1 MRKKN
6 PDEKKRIFD
15 FYYTE
20 LSAIAEYFEKQELE
34 GYRIKEFD
42 RNVMIF
48 EKCQPRKIRYCAEI
62 FRGSTPDEF
71 IESCALEGWEPVAV
85 YNDELYIFRTQK
97 NDVIDIMTDKKEKNK
112 ICAKRI
118 LRQPG
123 IWISLVYV
131 IANLFRLFT
140 RVNIGLGIQL
150 FETDAFNYFSLF
162 VVNFFV
168 FMTLIK
174 VFDYFLWRIV
184 ISNSADGEKSRF
196 FNLKSTVNKRR
207 IYNCAVSIF
216 VIVSCF
222 ILMWISPEV
231 FLHKFSVVS
240 VLILIASLLG
250 CFTVFGKVGFYK
262 KDSFKRIIMSWV
274 IVAVCI
280 TFGVGEYAENKYAQ
294 NSKAMLSTENIPVSL
309 ADLGVKTENIENK
322 GTAEGTR
329 FGRMY
334 TFTSSADIQAG
345 EAGQDSYLMY
355 QILVSD
361 YPRVIGKCVDR
372 ILEEY
377 SDLDGELIKIVEP
390 ETEWDYCYKVKLK
403 NGNIYDAFA
412 VKDNVVVYVIRFE
425 QYEKEFFEVTYKKLF

>member
-6 PDEKKRIFD
+6 PDEKKKIFD

-48 EKCQPRKIRYCAEI
+48 EKCQPREIRYCAEI

-71 IESCALEGWEPVAV
+71 IESCALEGWELAAV

-231 FLHKFSVVS
+231 FLHKFSVVF
-240 VLILIASLLG
+240 VLILIASLHG
-250 CFTVFGKVGFYK
+250 CFTVFGKVGFDK